1 MLRRLVFSLALC
13 AVALM
18 AVLTPACTGQT
29 SNNVPEPDY
38 ASKITENLLQGINN
52 GDYTAFSRDFDDSML
67 KALPAE
73 SFQKQFSDGTQGI
86 IGNYQ
91 AASIRFFQATGQAQY
106 ITVVYYAAYSAEPGA
121 VLIQI
126 SFHPIEGQP
135 RVSGLFFNSPKL
147 RK

>member
-1 MLRRLVFSLALC
+1 MAL
-13 AVALM
+13 
-18 AVLTPACTGQT
+18 LTLACTGQAST
-29 SNNVPEPDY
+29 KLPEPDY
-38 ASKITENLLQGINN
+38 AAKITENLLQGINN
-52 GDYTAFSRDFDDSML
+52 GDYAAFSRDFDASML

-73 SFQKQFSDGTQGI
+73 SFPRQFTQGIQGI

-91 AASIRFFQATGQAQY
+91 SASIRFFQATGQAQY
-106 ITVVYYAAYSAEPGA
+106 ITVVYYAAFSAEPGA

-135 RVSGLFFNSPKL
+135 KVSGLFFNSPKL